1 MNPISEY
8 KRKLRSAEEAVRI
21 VKSGDWVDY
30 GLGLSQ
36 PIALDTALAAR
47 KSELRDVKFRSA
59 LSLAPRQV
67 VLADPDRESFV
78 FNSWHFGGY
87 ERKLQEL
94 NQCNFIPM
102 VYRNKPHFYR
112 NDLEVDVAMI
122 SVAPMDKHGYF
133 NFSLTN
139 SATRAILDTAKTVIL
154 EINANL
160 PIALGGNEECIHI
173 SEVD

>member
-36 PIALDTALAAR
+36 PIALDAALAAR

-87 ERKLQEL
+87 ER
-94 NQCNFIPM
+94 
-102 VYRNKPHFYR
+102 
-112 NDLEVDVAMI
+112 
-122 SVAPMDKHGYF
+122 
-133 NFSLTN
+133 
-139 SATRAILDTAKTVIL
+139 
-154 EINANL
+154 
-160 PIALGGNEECIHI
+160 
-173 SEVD
+173 